1 MSDGISRYFSEMEK
15 KIQSAEVR
23 VGFLEGGTYPD
34 GTSIPMVAARNEY
47 GDPANNQPPRPFFRN
62 AIADNKDKWA
72 RSIERG
78 ISAGLDA
85 ETVFEAVGAQMKG
98 DIQESI
104 ATLIE
109 PKLSDATLERRRSR
123 AVMPNQSDKPL
134 VDTRVLINS
143 VDYEVNIQSKTGTSI
158 WQRVV
163 NWFRG

>member
-1 MSDGISRYFSEMEK
+1 MSDGLSKYFADMEK

-34 GTSIPMVAARNEY
+34 GTSVPMVAARNEY

-62 AIADNKDKWA
+62 AIAENKTKWA
-72 RSIERG
+72 KSIERG
-78 ISAGLDA
+78 IISGLDA

-109 PKLSDATLERRRSR
+109 PKLSEATLQRRRSR
-123 AVMPNQSDKPL
+123 SEMPNQSDKPL

-143 VDYEVNIQSKTGTSI
+143 VDYEVNIQQKPAESI
-158 WQRVV
+158 WQKVV

>member
-1 MSDGISRYFSEMEK
+1 MADGLDRYLQDMEK
-15 KIQSAEVR
+15 KIKSAEVR
-23 VGFLEGGTYPD
+23 VGFLKGGTYPD

-62 AIADNKDKWA
+62 AIADNQAKWA
-72 RSIERG
+72 KTIERG
-78 ISAGLDA
+78 ISSGLDA
-85 ETVFEAVGAQMKG
+85 ETVFEVVGAQMKG

-109 PKLSDATLERRRSR
+109 PKLSEATLRRRKNRS
-123 AVMPNQSDKPL
+123 VLPNQSDKPL

-143 VDYEVNIQSKTGTSI
+143 VDYEVNIEQKPTESFWKK
-158 WQRVV
+158 VV